1 MATLLGGVWH
11 PRLAG
16 NTVCGELRRQ
26 LALGGVLLP
35 LAACKAHYVS
45 YVRIAHS
52 NPRRTRSPRLPP
64 SPLGATRGGVSIRA
78 EVIRLIEQEL
88 AMVDDI
94 EAALGAV
101 LGPAP
106 RRRCRPPAT

>member
-1 MATLLGGVWH
+1 MATLDVRDLPDSLH
-11 PRLAG
+11 
-16 NTVCGELRRQ
+16 RRW
-26 LALGGVLLP
+26 A
-35 LAACKAHYVS
+35 
-45 YVRIAHS
+45 
-52 NPRRTRSPRLPP
+52 
-64 SPLGATRGGVSIRA
+64 ATRGGVSIRA